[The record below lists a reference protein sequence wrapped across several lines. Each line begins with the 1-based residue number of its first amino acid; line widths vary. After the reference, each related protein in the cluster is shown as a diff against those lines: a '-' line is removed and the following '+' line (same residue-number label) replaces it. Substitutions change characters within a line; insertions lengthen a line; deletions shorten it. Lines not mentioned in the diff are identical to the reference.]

1 MAFLASKE
9 RLDRKSLRPYQSH
22 GFCNIYVILGF
33 EETEENHKR
42 LKALLMDRSQQEDI
56 KENKLI
62 L

>member
-9 RLDRKSLRPYQSH
+9 RLDRKSLRPYRSH
-22 GFCNIYVILGF
+22 GFCNFYVILGF
-33 EETEENHKR
+33 EGTEENHKR

>member
-9 RLDRKSLRPYQSH
+9 RLDRKSLRPNQSH
-22 GFCNIYVILGF
+22 GFCNFYVILGF
-33 EETEENHKR
+33 EYKEEKNKR